1 MLLELKLT
9 QMDKLEVDS
18 EERTEA
24 RHDLINFLKQNSK
37 FLNETLLIQL
47 LYDHLDLDLV
57 QMFGNDEQK
66 VEFYNQR
73 SEFNSTL
80 ETIL

>member
-18 EERTEA
+18 DERTEA
-24 RHDLINFLKQNSK
+24 RHDLISFLKQNSR
-37 FLNETLLIQL
+37 FLNETLMIQL

-57 QMFGNDEQK
+57 QMFGNDE
-66 VEFYNQR
+66 
-73 SEFNSTL
+73 
-80 ETIL
+80 

>member
-24 RHDLINFLKQNSK
+24 RHDLISFLKQNSN

-57 QMFGNDEQK
+57 QMFGNDE
-66 VEFYNQR
+66 
-73 SEFNSTL
+73 
-80 ETIL
+80 

>member
-24 RHDLINFLKQNSK
+24 RHDLISFLKQNSK
-37 FLNETLLIQL
+37 FFNETLLIQL

-57 QMFGNDEQK
+57 QMFGNDE
-66 VEFYNQR
+66 
-73 SEFNSTL
+73 
-80 ETIL
+80 